1 MYCSNLKTK
10 QTNRTVILA
19 FKVGSL
25 WGKFKSARCRLFAR
39 RRQALNNVWWS
50 FMRKFTQIT
59 RRQSTLRKEKTEQKS
74 NNQKKTNN
82 FFDKNKTKNKEFVSL
97 LI

>member
-25 WGKFKSARCRLFAR
+25 WGKFKSARCRSFAR
-39 RRQALNNVWWS
+39 RRQALNNLWWS
-50 FMRKFTQIT
+50 FMRKFTQT

-74 NNQKKTNN
+74 NNQKKNKQ
-82 FFDKNKTKNKEFVSL
+82 FFWQKQNEK
-97 LI
+97 

>member
-25 WGKFKSARCRLFAR
+25 WGKFKSARCRSFAR
-39 RRQALNNVWWS
+39 RRQALNNLWEVLCENLHKLEDSQRWE
-50 FMRKFTQIT
+50 KKKLNKNQIT
-59 RRQSTLRKEKTEQKS
+59 K
-74 NNQKKTNN
+74 KKTNN